1 LDYHFVNS
9 CSVTVLQVEK
19 DINIS
24 NQTLFYR
31 WLHQR
36 NYLICKYNFSDIFQ
50 WTTDST
56 LPTSEPFF
64 LFRISFYYH
73 SLIGA
78 FTTIF
83 LGLVISYM
91 TKKDEAPV
99 DKSLISP
106 VSHFLLS
113 EEHESQ
119 YRDVES
125 ALEILET
132 NSKSKDEN

>member
-1 LDYHFVNS
+1 LSIVVPSQYYKSKKIITYPTKHFSTDGCTNETIS
-9 CSVTVLQVEK
+9 SA
-19 DINIS
+19 NII
-24 NQTLFYR
+24 FE
-31 WLHQR
+31 
-36 NYLICKYNFSDIFQ
+36 NFFN
-50 WTTDST
+50 TTDST

-106 VSHFLLS
+106 VSHFLLP
-113 EEHESQ
+113 EQHESQ